1 MAPGLFK
8 SRRSTTASD
17 ETAKVV
23 DAVWAYYEA
32 GRRPATTQIAAPQI
46 ATPQI
51 ATPQSSRMAE
61 PPAPLPVG
69 EPELIS
75 HRTAHGPDES
85 AVTAGGQSLSDLA
98 DELEALIESIRYADF
113 ATPGAAT

>member
-1 MAPGLFK
+1 MVPGLFK
-8 SRRSTTASD
+8 SRRSATSND

-32 GRRPATTQIAAPQI
+32 GRRPAPTQMSTAPE
-46 ATPQI
+46 
-51 ATPQSSRMAE
+51 R
-61 PPAPLPVG
+61 PAPVPAD

-75 HRTAHGPDES
+75 HQAANGPEES
-85 AVTAGGQSLSDLA
+85 ALTAGGQSLSELA

-113 ATPGAAT
+113 ATPREEA